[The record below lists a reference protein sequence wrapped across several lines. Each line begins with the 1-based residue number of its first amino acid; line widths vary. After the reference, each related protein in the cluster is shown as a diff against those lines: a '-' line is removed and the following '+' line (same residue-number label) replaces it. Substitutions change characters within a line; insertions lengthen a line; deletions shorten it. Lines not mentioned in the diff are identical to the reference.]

1 MTPSTGSNAVD
12 PHTSRSKCDQ
22 PGRYVTK
29 ASAEGAKEL
38 QRPRAKA
45 VRYDAERVRLV
56 IELVSGALLD
66 ISLPMTE
73 RLSNASA
80 RERSTMEL
88 TPFGLGIHW
97 PLIDE
102 DLYVPR
108 LVERYTS
115 SLQQAE

>member
-1 MTPSTGSNAVD
+1 MIYRQNAMGDRKVAKL
-12 PHTSRSKCDQ
+12 TEEMLA
-22 PGRYVTK
+22 K
-29 ASAEGAKEL
+29 ASVEGAKEL
-38 QRPRAKA
+38 ERPRAKA

-56 IELVSGALLD
+56 IELVSGAALD
-66 ISLPMTE
+66 IALPMTE
-73 RLSNASA
+73 RLSRATE

-108 LVERYTS
+108 LVEQYTS
-115 SLQQAE
+115 SLQQAA